1 MEDLRLSLISGID
14 IPIPECQLILHQ
26 PKIREIAF
34 LREINFFTGV
44 QTLALHKSMFIQ
56 QEDKTVPDDI
66 NNFQIFMTVMRDKES
81 MEKKHSVLQVL
92 TLFFPKYD
100 KVLFTPQSLLFQ
112 SKEENVVIDENNFDF
127 LQTAIREVTCSKSG
141 PMDQQAFN
149 PANDKAREIAEKLM
163 RGRQRVAAQ
172 NGSANTSIFSLY
184 LSILSVGLPMP
195 VTELV
200 NCTMFQ
206 LYDLMERYSLYM
218 NWDLDV
224 RTRLAGGKP
233 DSQPD
238 NWMKNIHQY

>member
-1 MEDLRLSLISGID
+1 MDTRLALMTGCD
-14 IPIPECQLILHQ
+14 YPIPECQLTLHQ
-26 PKIREIAF
+26 PTIKEIG
-34 LREINFFTGV
+34 LIGENDFFTGS
-44 QTLALHKSMFIQ
+44 QCLSIYKSMFVT
-56 QEDKTVPDDI
+56 EDKSALDDI

-81 MEKKHSVLQVL
+81 MSKKHSVLQVL

-100 KVLFTPQSLLFQ
+100 KVLFTPQSLIFQ
-112 SKEENVVIDENNFDF
+112 SKDGNVIIDENNFDF
-127 LQTAIREVTCSKSG
+127 LQEAIRTVTCSKSG

-184 LSILSVGLPMP
+184 LSILSIGLSMP
-195 VTELV
+195 ITDLV

-233 DSQPD
+233 DSQPE

>member
-1 MEDLRLSLISGID
+1 MDDLRFSLIAGID

-26 PKIREIAF
+26 PKIRELAF
-34 LREINFFTGV
+34 LGEINFFTGV

-127 LQTAIREVTCSKSG
+127 LQAAIREVTCSKSG

>member
-1 MEDLRLSLISGID
+1 MDTRLALMTGCD
-14 IPIPECQLILHQ
+14 YPIPECQLTLHQ
-26 PKIREIAF
+26 PTIKEIG
-34 LREINFFTGV
+34 LIGENDFFTGS
-44 QTLALHKSMFIQ
+44 QCLSIYKSMFVT
-56 QEDKTVPDDI
+56 EDKSALDNI

-112 SKEENVVIDENNFDF
+112 SKEGNVVIDENNFDF
-127 LQTAIREVTCSKSG
+127 LQAAIREVTCSKNG

>member
-1 MEDLRLSLISGID
+1 MDTRLALMTGCD
-14 IPIPECQLILHQ
+14 YPIPECQLTLHQ
-26 PKIREIAF
+26 PTIKEIG
-34 LREINFFTGV
+34 LIGENDFFTGS
-44 QTLALHKSMFIQ
+44 QCLSIYKSMFVT
-56 QEDKTVPDDI
+56 EDKSALDDI

-112 SKEENVVIDENNFDF
+112 SKEGNVVIDENNFDF
-127 LQTAIREVTCSKSG
+127 LQVAIREVTCSKSG

-195 VTELV
+195 VTDLV

-238 NWMKNIHQY
+238 NWMKSIHQY

>member
-1 MEDLRLSLISGID
+1 MDTRLALMTGCD
-14 IPIPECQLILHQ
+14 YPIPECQLTLHQ
-26 PKIREIAF
+26 PTIKEIG
-34 LREINFFTGV
+34 LIGENDFFTGS
-44 QTLALHKSMFIQ
+44 QCLSIYKSMFVT
-56 QEDKTVPDDI
+56 EDKSALDDI

-81 MEKKHSVLQVL
+81 MDKKHSVLQVL

-127 LQTAIREVTCSKSG
+127 LQSAIREVTCSKSG

-195 VTELV
+195 ITELV

>member
-1 MEDLRLSLISGID
+1 MDTRLALMTGCD
-14 IPIPECQLILHQ
+14 YPIPECQLTLHQ
-26 PKIREIAF
+26 PTIKEIG
-34 LREINFFTGV
+34 LIGENDFFTGS
-44 QTLALHKSMFIQ
+44 QCLSIYKSMFVT
-56 QEDKTVPDDI
+56 EDKSALDDI

-127 LQTAIREVTCSKSG
+127 LQAAIREVTCSKSG

-184 LSILSVGLPMP
+184 LSILSVGLQMP

>member
-1 MEDLRLSLISGID
+1 MDTRLALMTGCD
-14 IPIPECQLILHQ
+14 YPIPECQLTLHQ
-26 PKIREIAF
+26 PTIKEIG
-34 LREINFFTGV
+34 LIGENDFFTGS
-44 QTLALHKSMFIQ
+44 QCLSIYKSMFVT
-56 QEDKTVPDDI
+56 EDKSALDDI

-112 SKEENVVIDENNFDF
+112 SKEGNVVIDENNFDF

-184 LSILSVGLPMP
+184 LSILSIGLPMP
-195 VTELV
+195 VTDLV

>member
-1 MEDLRLSLISGID
+1 MDTRLALMTGCD
-14 IPIPECQLILHQ
+14 YPIPECQLTLHQ
-26 PKIREIAF
+26 PTIKEIG
-34 LREINFFTGV
+34 LIGENDFFTGS
-44 QTLALHKSMFIQ
+44 QCLSIYKSMFVT
-56 QEDKTVPDDI
+56 EDKSALDDI

-81 MEKKHSVLQVL
+81 MDKKHSVLQVL

-112 SKEENVVIDENNFDF
+112 SKEGNVVIDENNFDF
-127 LQTAIREVTCSKSG
+127 LQSAIREVTCSKSG

>member
-1 MEDLRLSLISGID
+1 MDTRLALMTGCD
-14 IPIPECQLILHQ
+14 YPIPECQLTLHQ
-26 PKIREIAF
+26 PTIKEIG
-34 LREINFFTGV
+34 LIGENDFFTGS
-44 QTLALHKSMFIQ
+44 QCLSIYKSMFVT
-56 QEDKTVPDDI
+56 EDKSALDDI

-112 SKEENVVIDENNFDF
+112 SKEGNVVIDENNFDF

-195 VTELV
+195 VTDLV

>member
-1 MEDLRLSLISGID
+1 MDTRLALMTGCD
-14 IPIPECQLILHQ
+14 YPIPECQLTLHQ
-26 PKIREIAF
+26 PTIKEIG
-34 LREINFFTGV
+34 LIGENDFFTGS
-44 QTLALHKSMFIQ
+44 QCLSIYKSMFVT
-56 QEDKTVPDDI
+56 EDKSALDDI

-127 LQTAIREVTCSKSG
+127 LQAAIREVTCSKSG

-149 PANDKAREIAEKLM
+149 PADDKAREIAQKLM

-172 NGSANTSIFSLY
+172 KGESNSCVFTQYI
-184 LSILSVGLPMP
+184 SILTVALRIPP
-195 VTELV
+195 RELL
-200 NCTMFQ
+200 NCTMYQ
-206 LYDLMERYSLYM
+206 LYDLMERYSLY
-218 NWDLDV
+218 NAWDLDV
-224 RTRLAGGKP
+224 RVRLAGGKP

-238 NWMKNIHQY
+238 NWMKNIH

>member
-1 MEDLRLSLISGID
+1 MDTRLALMTGCD
-14 IPIPECQLILHQ
+14 YPIPECQLTLHQ
-26 PKIREIAF
+26 PTIKEIG
-34 LREINFFTGV
+34 LIGENDFFTGS
-44 QTLALHKSMFIQ
+44 QCLSIYKSMFIT
-56 QEDKTVPDDI
+56 EDKSALDDI

-112 SKEENVVIDENNFDF
+112 SKEGNVVIDENNFDF

-184 LSILSVGLPMP
+184 LSILSIGLPMP
-195 VTELV
+195 VTDLV